1 MPRKKKSEPTPIGER
16 LRKVRDEKGMDL
28 AQLANETGVAVGLLE
43 KIEKGE
49 VMPPVGTLLSLAR
62 ALETDSE
69 ALLTEDAGSKKE
81 RERAYSRR
89 TAHYAYTTL
98 SPGARHKH
106 LKAFKV
112 AIEPRSDHS
121 GVGYCHEGEE
131 FAFVLS
137 GQVEITV
144 GENKNLLSAGE
155 SLHFNSGINHNLRN
169 PGDKPAELIVVVY
182 TP

>member
-1 MPRKKKSEPTPIGER
+1 MPRKKKTESTPIGER
-16 LRKVRDEKGMDL
+16 LRKVRDDKGMDL
-28 AQLANETGVAVGLLE
+28 NQLANETGVSCELLE
-43 KIEKGE
+43 KIEAGD
-49 VMPPVGTLLSLAR
+49 VMPPVGTLLTLAR

-69 ALLTEDAGSKKE
+69 TLLAEEAKTKKK
-81 RERAYSRR
+81 REKAYTRR
-89 TAHYAYTTL
+89 TTHYAYTTL

-112 AIEPRSDHS
+112 AIEPNSEHS
-121 GVGYCHEGEE
+121 GVGYRHEGEE

-144 GENKNLLSAGE
+144 GENKNLLAAGD
-155 SLHFNSGINHNLRN
+155 SLHFNSGISHNLRN
-169 PGDKPAELIVVVY
+169 PGEEPAELIVVVY